1 MTDEQIEE
9 EAESYGV
16 DLCCICRECDVGDTN
31 PCHHKRDAM
40 YGYKEGYREGLK
52 AGRPKWHDLRKDPD
66 DLPPPLEFGSLSISV
81 LTDKGHEAYFDYD
94 DDCWEEDPAGCEI
107 DPPVAWCEIP
117 KFEEVEK

>member
-31 PCHHKRDAM
+31 PCHH
-40 YGYKEGYREGLK
+40 
-52 AGRPKWHDLRKDPD
+52 
-66 DLPPPLEFGSLSISV
+66 
-81 LTDKGHEAYFDYD
+81 

-117 KFEEVEK
+117 RYREDKTKEQPPEKPTAEHES